1 MSRVVRAGE
10 NVIGMCRQGRGKPWV
25 GSLRSRPWGNP
36 LRSPTSP
43 ALLRCPG
50 LYPAVGANTREVW
63 ETPSSYDRLH
73 IYEAEVARR
82 WFALP
87 PGVLLPLSDGKT
99 CQLLFPGYPGSAA
112 GPDVLDAVLRFPWH
126 DVSCVG
132 AIEFHV
138 RSSDWYAHQ
147 HHSDARYM
155 QVILHVV
162 LICDHPSPALCQDG
176 RAIPMCSLNDLAP
189 PRRSYLAAAWPC
201 QQVMRQ
207 LDEQERGR
215 MLRQAGLL
223 RFEQKTHAF
232 VELLHKSYPQ
242 SPLQDP
248 PQGPFS
254 ACDLCLITALAE
266 GLGYGRDRAFFRA
279 AGRHLLGLGR
289 DLPEPLGRTMDPPP
303 LDKGRLRVL
312 RKLVEQWRV
321 DSAWQT
327 LREIVSAQHSSDR
340 LDRLRAVFYGLGTA
354 RADILICNVVLPFA
368 MAVALIE
375 QDSSLA
381 EQAQAL
387 YTEHPGL
394 SSNRITR
401 AMCEQLQLTKE
412 PRGACEQQG
421 LHYIYQQTCR
431 EKRCELCMVGE
442 RKL

>member
-1 MSRVVRAGE
+1 
-10 NVIGMCRQGRGKPWV
+10 
-25 GSLRSRPWGNP
+25 
-36 LRSPTSP
+36 
-43 ALLRCPG
+43 
-50 LYPAVGANTREVW
+50 
-63 ETPSSYDRLH
+63 
-73 IYEAEVARR
+73 
-82 WFALP
+82 
-87 PGVLLPLSDGKT
+87 
-99 CQLLFPGYPGSAA
+99 
-112 GPDVLDAVLRFPWH
+112 VLRFPWH

-242 SPLQDP
+242 DPL
-248 PQGPFS
+248 QGPFS

-327 LREIVSAQHSSDR
+327 LREIVSMQHSSDR

-387 YTEHPGL
+387 VDGGVDLLVLETFFALDEAIWAAEGARGVTDLPLVASFSFDQGTHTMMGL
-394 SSNRITR
+394 SPSDVVAAVEPLGVEREAHTSGR
-401 AMCEQLQLTKE
+401 MAAREGHAVPDSLTPDRFVFGVTSE
-412 PRGACEQQG
+412 AVVALLRRSLG
-421 LHYIYQQTCR
+421 LS
-431 EKRCELCMVGE
+431 
-442 RKL
+442 